1 MHVGLACL
9 HDIESG
15 LDLANA
21 LDEVGIFVTL
31 YLSHALAAELV
42 STTDR
47 TVERLYELELVPQ
60 ACVVRLFRFPRM
72 RDPRSLGIVRRICQT
87 MRDDGVDVVHILMG
101 PGELWFAVLA
111 CLVRDIP
118 VASTMVIPKPV
129 RDVLADF
136 VPTFVLPAVS
146 KLLTYGSD
154 VIIVNGINQVA
165 HVQDICGVPASRI
178 VYMPLCARITAVK
191 WAGRRHAEEP
201 GTVLFFGRAGSR
213 KGLEYLVRAQ
223 PIITRH
229 VPHARIVIAAHGK
242 DLERCQQMIQD
253 DSKFEIHEGF
263 IPGVEMAAFY
273 QKACLVA
280 LPYLSASTSG
290 VLLDAYSFGKPVVTT
305 TVGSLPEYVE
315 DGVTGL
321 LVPPADVGQLANA
334 IVRLLSNDTLR
345 HRMGENATRWVDE
358 RQKEIV
364 TQLLRAYEK
373 AICIHKRIPNSQLF
387 CVGP

>member
-178 VYMPLCARITAVK
+178 VYVPLCARITAVK

-201 GTVLFFGRAGSR
+201 GTVLFFGRADPR
-213 KGLEYLVRAQ
+213 KGLDYLVRAQ

-229 VPHARIVIAAHGK
+229 VPRARIVIAAHGK
-242 DLERCQQMIQD
+242 DLERCRQMIQD
-253 DSKFEIHEGF
+253 SSRFEIHEGF
-263 IPGVEMAAFY
+263 VPGDVMAAFY
-273 QKACLVA
+273 QKACVVA

-290 VLLDAYSFGKPVVTT
+290 VLLDSYAFGKPVVTT

-321 LVPPADVGQLANA
+321 LVPPADVGRLAKA
-334 IVRLLSNDTLR
+334 IVRLLSDDTVR
-345 HRMGENATRWVDE
+345 HRMGENATRWVNE
-358 RQKEIV
+358 RQKGIAA
-364 TQLLRAYEK
+364 QLLRAYEK
-373 AICIHKRIPNSQLF
+373 AICIHKNA
-387 CVGP
+387 